1 MPIYLTEV
9 HLATASEHE
18 LERAVR
24 MLDAAMDRMPESL
37 HPTRTVFAGHS
48 REDGRLVC
56 LIEAASIE
64 AARRLVSLALL
75 PPGRLR
81 EITQL
86 SGPPLLGRHPRGD
99 PDRGADPEFVAD
111 VVDVSF
117 DRSLGQE

>member
-24 MLDAAMDRMPESL
+24 MLDAAMDRMPESVR
-37 HPTRTVFAGHS
+37 PTRTVFVGHS
-48 REDGRLVC
+48 REDGRLIC
-56 LIEAASIE
+56 LIEAASVD

-75 PPGRLR
+75 PPGRFR

-86 SGPPLLGRHPRGD
+86 SGPPWRRRRRRDADHRG
-99 PDRGADPEFVAD
+99 
-111 VVDVSF
+111 
-117 DRSLGQE
+117 

>member
-64 AARRLVSLALL
+64 AARRLVSLARYRPGVYARSPSFRDRHYSDATQEAILTAELIPNLL
-75 PPGRLR
+75 RML
-81 EITQL
+81 
-86 SGPPLLGRHPRGD
+86 
-99 PDRGADPEFVAD
+99 
-111 VVDVSF
+111 
-117 DRSLGQE
+117 